1 MLKMLMFTAKAFR
14 GENMNVDNV
23 IGIVNNEAGTGEVDS
38 EAKSRSETAFDYIRK
53 RIYDGQIGP
62 GARINEL
69 EISQQLGIS
78 RGPVREAIRR
88 MTSSGLLTFEPNAGA
103 RVITLT
109 PERVAQLYDVRE
121 ALEAKAAALAAELM
135 TTEERQALIATLDA
149 HQAQMTDDNSTSYPR
164 GSSDWDFHLLVL
176 KGARNEVIWRICG
189 DELRDMFSLLRSQ
202 HGSSPGR
209 GRRALEEHRWVAEA
223 IERGHADLAS
233 MLMIQHIRASRDNL
247 LRHIEASAA
256 SKKHPVSR

>member
-1 MLKMLMFTAKAFR
+1 MFKGNEMT
-14 GENMNVDNV
+14 VDNV
-23 IGIVNNEAGTGEVDS
+23 LGIVNNEASNEEADG
-38 EAKSRSETAFDYIRK
+38 EAKSRSEKAFDYIRK

-78 RGPVREAIRR
+78 RGPIREAIRR

-103 RVITLT
+103 RVITLS
-109 PERVAQLYDVRE
+109 PDKVAQLYDVRE
-121 ALEAKAAALAAELM
+121 ALEAKAAALAAERM
-135 TTEERQALIATLDA
+135 TFEERQALIATLDA

-164 GSSDWDFHLLVL
+164 GGSDWDFHLLIL

-247 LRHIEASAA
+247 LGFIEASAA
-256 SKKHPVSR
+256 SKKLPVSR